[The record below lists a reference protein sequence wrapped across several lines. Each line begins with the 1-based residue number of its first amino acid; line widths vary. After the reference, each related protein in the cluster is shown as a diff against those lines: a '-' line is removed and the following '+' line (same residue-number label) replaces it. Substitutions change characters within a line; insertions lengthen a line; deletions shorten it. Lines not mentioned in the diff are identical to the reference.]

1 MIGSGSCPFSGD
13 ESEGTKWPEL
23 DAALERLFSYPVTG
37 KYILVRYIFW
47 LAVTVVMKARIGN
60 REPLWA
66 LLNPTRIGYI
76 THSDRESPG

>member
-1 MIGSGSCPFSGD
+1 MIPKELS
-13 ESEGTKWPEL
+13 KWPEL

-37 KYILVRYIFW
+37 KYILVGHIFW

-66 LLNPTRIGYI
+66 LLLSPTRIRYI
-76 THSDRESPG
+76 THSHRESPG